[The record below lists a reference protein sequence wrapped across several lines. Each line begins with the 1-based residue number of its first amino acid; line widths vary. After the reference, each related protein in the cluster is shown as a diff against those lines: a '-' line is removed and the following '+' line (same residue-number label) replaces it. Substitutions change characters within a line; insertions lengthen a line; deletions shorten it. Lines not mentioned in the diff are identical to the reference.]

1 MEYSKDIILSTTF
14 TNSAETVEN
23 SKGKFANFIKEHK
36 FITLIII
43 SCSMLIVLDYMLLQ
57 IFIEILQRI

>member
-14 TNSAETVEN
+14 TNSEETVEN

-43 SCSMLIVLDYMLLQ
+43 SCSMLKIT
-57 IFIEILQRI
+57 I